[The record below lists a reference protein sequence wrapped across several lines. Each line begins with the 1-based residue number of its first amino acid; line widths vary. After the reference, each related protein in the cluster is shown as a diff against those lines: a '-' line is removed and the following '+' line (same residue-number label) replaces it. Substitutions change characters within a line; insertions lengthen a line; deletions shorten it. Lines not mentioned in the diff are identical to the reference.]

1 MRRTIMATATGLFIG
16 GAGVLALALP
26 ASAATTPVTVEITGG
41 DLAISA
47 PATSVDLGTTAG
59 SSSTQAVTGSLG
71 DVVVSDQRAGVAGW
85 VATAGSTNF
94 TGSAGGSISN
104 GTVSYVPG
112 TAGVVGTATVTPISL
127 DAMPTPGTV
136 QTATAVS
143 GDNTGTWDPSI
154 TVPLPAGALAGTYG
168 ATITH
173 SVSLPEELKTAGASG
188 PSRPLGMAP
197 VIVVPA
203 AVTGAVTAPFRTGSQ
218 RGGNRASRR

>member
-47 PATSVDLGTTAG
+47 PAASVDLGTTAG
-59 SSSTQAVTGSLG
+59 SSSAQTVTGSLG
-71 DVVVSDQRAGVAGW
+71 NVVVSDQRAGIAGW

-94 TGSAGGSISN
+94 AGSAGGSIAA
-104 GTVSYVPG
+104 GTVTYVPG
-112 TAGVVGTATVTPISL
+112 AATVAGTSTVTAISL
-127 DAMPTPGTV
+127 TAMTTPGTV

-143 GDNTGTWDPSI
+143 GDNTATWNPSI
-154 TVPLPAGALAGTYG
+154 GVPLPAGALAGTYG

-173 SVSLPEELKTAGASG
+173 SVS
-188 PSRPLGMAP
+188 
-197 VIVVPA
+197 
-203 AVTGAVTAPFRTGSQ
+203 
-218 RGGNRASRR
+218 